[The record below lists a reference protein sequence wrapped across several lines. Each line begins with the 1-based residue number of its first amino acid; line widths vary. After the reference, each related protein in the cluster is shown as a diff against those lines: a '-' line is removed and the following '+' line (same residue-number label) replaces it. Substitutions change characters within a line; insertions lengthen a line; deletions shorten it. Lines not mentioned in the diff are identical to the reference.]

1 MVLTYTFLNHT
12 FLKYVIVSHYIYL
25 IYLIGFRLLDSLVFA
40 LNNSLATKIKNLNG
54 HMTENWTPIKIQFRI
69 LLDLDSSIFI
79 LNNSLGTKLKIKWD
93 T

>member
-1 MVLTYTFLNHT
+1 M
-12 FLKYVIVSHYIYL
+12 

-69 LLDLDSSIFI
+69 
-79 LNNSLGTKLKIKWD
+79 
-93 T
+93 